1 MQQRRPR
8 LGDIVDDYCPRE
20 RRLTNHAIVA
30 MVEDDVKQTRCATCD
45 TEHEFKHGRMPTL
58 RRKKDSVSAAY
69 KEVLAAVTS
78 DPAMAVPHVVA
89 APRDEAQPV
98 EPPAE
103 STGLAPDVADAAAE
117 VSEPREPL
125 GEDPA
130 LAASGSAE
138 PVESD
143 QSEGGRV
150 HRRLIRATLPRS
162 ESQPVVRPIPE
173 FTMHQPQG
181 RPGKFRGPMGRGAGP
196 RPVGGRGG
204 HAGAVSRGP
213 VFGRQAGT
221 RTGAGRN
228 EMPRHSRG
236 PQPARHGK
244 KHSK

>member
-30 MVEDDVKQTRCATCD
+30 MVEDDVKQTRCTTCD
-45 TEHEFKHGRMPTL
+45 TEHEFKHGKMPTL
-58 RRKKDSVSAAY
+58 RRKKDSVAAAY

-78 DPAMAVPHVVA
+78 DPVGAVPHVAA
-89 APRDEAQPV
+89 APRDEAQAV

-103 STGLAPDVADAAAE
+103 SAGLAPDVADAATE
-117 VSEPREPL
+117 VSEPP
-125 GEDPA
+125 GAPGDAPA
-130 LAASGSAE
+130 LAASGAGE
-138 PVESD
+138 RVESD
-143 QSEGGRV
+143 PTEGGRV

-162 ESQPVVRPIPE
+162 EAQPIVRPIPE

-181 RPGKFRGPMGRGAGP
+181 RPGKFRGPMGRGAGA
-196 RPVGGRGG
+196 RPGGGRGG

-213 VFGRQAGT
+213 VFGRQAGN
-221 RTGAGRN
+221 RAGAVRN

-236 PQPARHGK
+236 PQPVRHGK